1 LNPPLPP
8 QVQQQ
13 LQLAIH
19 CHSQGALDSA
29 KSLYE
34 AVLHSAPNTVDALN
48 NLALIESQTGRLQVA
63 TGLMR
68 RAVALQP
75 GNTSALNNLA
85 YNLQQLGQT
94 DEAVRLY
101 RHGLAS
107 QPQDTDLRNNLGLL
121 LKQLDRLDE
130 ALACFEDGLAQVPND
145 LTLQANRANVLQA
158 LGRAEEALA
167 QYDQALALSPQHP
180 VLWTNRARALQDLKR
195 HGEAL
200 ASCDQALA
208 SKPGHTQAWI
218 EKGNTL
224 RALGQGGNARDAYNQ
239 ALRTNPD
246 HHVALASLA
255 ALALS
260 EGANEAT
267 ILEQSARSLQQHL
280 ANTHGQRWHT
290 GQVVPVAAFKLRHDL
305 QQALY
310 LAEHGIAV
318 PGLRAFTE
326 TAQRLLATENPDA
339 VGGLL
344 NVDGSDMAR
353 MQPYLLA
360 PVQPALPRLPHC
372 LNPDLDWASLE
383 ADYLGRNPELLVI
396 DGFLA
401 PAALEAFQ
409 RYSHTA
415 KVWHTT
421 YANAYL
427 GAFANQGFVTPLHLQ
442 LAQEL
447 KARMPRVF
455 LDYALNQLWGFKYEP
470 RMTKG
475 INVHADFAKVNLNF
489 WITPDEHNLDPASG
503 GLKVYEVPAPSDWTF
518 EQYNIDAQGIY
529 SFLAQHQSSHV
540 TVPHRCNRAVLFNS
554 ALFHETDTIRFAPG
568 YQSRRINMTYLF
580 GKQLS

>member
-1 LNPPLPP
+1 MNPPLPP

-13 LQLAIH
+13 LQLAIQ
-19 CHSQGALDSA
+19 CHSQGALESA
-29 KSLYE
+29 KNLYE
-34 AVLHSAPNTVDALN
+34 AVLKTAPQSFDALN
-48 NLALIESQTGRLQVA
+48 NLALIESQTGRLHVA

-68 RAVALQP
+68 RAVALEP
-75 GNTSALNNLA
+75 HHASALNNLA

-94 DEAVRLY
+94 DEAIRLY
-101 RHGLAS
+101 RQGLAIH
-107 QPQDTDLRNNLGLL
+107 PQDADLRNNLGLL
-121 LKQLDRLDE
+121 LKQLERLDE
-130 ALACFEDGLAQVPND
+130 ALACFEEGLAKTPND

-158 LGRAEEALA
+158 IGRAEEALA
-167 QYDQALALSPQHP
+167 QYNQALALSPKHP

-195 HGEAL
+195 HAEAL

-208 SKPGHTQAWI
+208 SKPDHTQAWI
-218 EKGNTL
+218 EKGHTL
-224 RALGQGGNARDAYNQ
+224 RALGQGGDARDAYRQ
-239 ALRTNPD
+239 ALRANPD

-260 EGANEAT
+260 EGADETT
-267 ILEQSARSLQQHL
+267 ILEQSARSLQQHQ

-290 GQVVPVAAFKLRHDL
+290 GQVVSLAAFKLRHDL

-310 LAEHGIAV
+310 LAEQGIAV
-318 PGLRAFTE
+318 PGLHAFTE
-326 TAQRLLATENPDA
+326 TAQRLLATEDPGA

-344 NVDGSDMAR
+344 NVDGSDMTR

-360 PVQPALPRLPHC
+360 HVQPALPRLPHC
-372 LNPDLDWASLE
+372 LNPDLDWAGLE

-396 DGFLA
+396 DGFLS
-401 PAALEAFQ
+401 PAALAAFQ
-409 RYSHTA
+409 RYCYAA

-442 LAQEL
+442 LAEEL

-470 RMTKG
+470 LMTKG

-489 WITPDEHNLDPASG
+489 WITPNEHNLDPSSG
-503 GLKVYEVPAPSDWTF
+503 GLKVYQVPAPGDWTF

-568 YQSRRINMTYLF
+568 YLSRRINMTYLF
-580 GKQLS
+580 GKQLL